1 MAFVSTWKVLR
12 HCSWQAQYFRRVV
25 LRPFAKCIVRAA
37 PTSNC
42 VAGAV
47 FGEVSNGAEFIF
59 AWKAQ
64 GLVELQ
70 G

>member
-1 MAFVSTWKVLR
+1 V
-12 HCSWQAQYFRRVV
+12 HCQGCANEHQG
-25 LRPFAKCIVRAA
+25 A
-37 PTSNC
+37 NC